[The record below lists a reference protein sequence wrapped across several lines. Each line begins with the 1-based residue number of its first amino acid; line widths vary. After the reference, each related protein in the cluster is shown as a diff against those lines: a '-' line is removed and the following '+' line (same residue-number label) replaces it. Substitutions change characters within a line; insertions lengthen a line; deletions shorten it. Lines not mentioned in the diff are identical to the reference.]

1 MTQPWT
7 FSPLYRRLFC
17 SDEWMSSISECCSF
31 YRTPSLMILM
41 EVKTPP
47 KYLFS
52 DIFHWI
58 YSQTCHLASSKD
70 LKSLV
75 FTIIAT
81 FSDTIIYHSLGGV
94 ILWKCPGSPERNEK
108 ATKQNENCICCHPS
122 RDPLR
127 ALSRDIRRQTPK
139 VIWAEW
145 PQYRDVG
152 KLAAKFIICIT
163 LRGVFI

>member
-1 MTQPWT
+1 
-7 FSPLYRRLFC
+7 
-17 SDEWMSSISECCSF
+17 MSSISESCSF
-31 YRTPSLMILM
+31 YRTPSLWWSQN
-41 EVKTPP
+41 TS

-70 LKSLV
+70 FKSLV

-94 ILWKCPGSPERNEK
+94 RLWKYPGSPQRDEK

-127 ALSRDIRRQTPK
+127 ALSGDIRRQTMK
-139 VIWAEW
+139 VISSRVATVQRCGEISC
-145 PQYRDVG
+145 QIHHLNY
-152 KLAAKFIICIT
+152 LAPGFHIMYNHM
-163 LRGVFI
+163 

>member
-1 MTQPWT
+1 
-7 FSPLYRRLFC
+7 
-17 SDEWMSSISECCSF
+17 MSSISESCSF
-31 YRTPSLMILM
+31 CPTPALWWS
-41 EVKTPP
+41 KNTS

-70 LKSLV
+70 FISLV

-81 FSDTIIYHSLGGV
+81 FSDTVIYHSLGGV
-94 ILWKCPGSPERNEK
+94 RLWKYPGSPQRDEK

-127 ALSRDIRRQTPK
+127 ALSGDIRRQTLK
-139 VIWAEW
+139 VIRAGW
-145 PQYRDVG
+145 PQCKDVG
-152 KLAAKFIICIT
+152 KLAAKFIIWIT
-163 LRGVFI
+163 LQRVFI